1 MSATP
6 NARQMA
12 EAVRAGR
19 VPPDHYVG
27 EALAR
32 AREVEA
38 GADPVHAFLALG
50 PESRPPPP
58 GEVGSGGPGAGG
70 DPGQGPRAGPLAG
83 VPVAVKDNLCT
94 MELPT
99 TCGSRI
105 LEGYVSPFEATVVR
119 RLRGAGAIVLGKT
132 NMDEFAM
139 GSSTENS
146 GFGPTRNPR
155 DRSRVPGGS
164 SGGSAAAVAAGVVP
178 CALGSDTGGSVRQ
191 PAAFCGVVGIKP
203 TYGRVSR
210 YGLVAFA
217 SSLDQVGTLG
227 ATVEDAALLLHAVA
241 GHDSR
246 DATSAPLDVPDWIR
260 NKEPG
265 IKGLRIGVPREYFTD
280 ELDSEVALICREAV
294 DRLREAGAEIEDVS
308 LPHTPWAVP
317 TYYVLAPAEASSN
330 LARYDGV
337 RYGFRAPGADS
348 VRAVYEESRTRGF
361 GREVV
366 RRIMLGTFALSA
378 GYHDA
383 YYGRAQ
389 KVRTLIARD
398 FQRVWEAGVDLLF
411 TPVTPSPAFPLG
423 ERTEDPVAMY
433 LSDIFTVTANLA
445 GIPGISLPI
454 GAVNGLPVGGQIL
467 APMWQEG
474 TMIRAARALEASVS
488 GAYA

>member
-1 MSATP
+1 MSW
-6 NARQMA
+6 R
-12 EAVRAGR
+12 
-19 VPPDHYVG
+19 
-27 EALAR
+27 
-32 AREVEA
+32 
-38 GADPVHAFLALG
+38 
-50 PESRPPPP
+50 RPRR
-58 GEVGSGGPGAGG
+58 
-70 DPGQGPRAGPLAG
+70 PR
-83 VPVAVKDNLCT
+83 T
-94 MELPT
+94 
-99 TCGSRI
+99 
-105 LEGYVSPFEATVVR
+105 
-119 RLRGAGAIVLGKT
+119 
-132 NMDEFAM
+132 
-139 GSSTENS
+139 
-146 GFGPTRNPR
+146 
-155 DRSRVPGGS
+155 
-164 SGGSAAAVAAGVVP
+164 
-178 CALGSDTGGSVRQ
+178 
-191 PAAFCGVVGIKP
+191 
-203 TYGRVSR
+203 
-210 YGLVAFA
+210 
-217 SSLDQVGTLG
+217 
-227 ATVEDAALLLHAVA
+227 
-241 GHDSR
+241 
-246 DATSAPLDVPDWIR
+246 
-260 NKEPG
+260 
-265 IKGLRIGVPREYFTD
+265 
-280 ELDSEVALICREAV
+280 
-294 DRLREAGAEIEDVS
+294 
-308 LPHTPWAVP
+308 
-317 TYYVLAPAEASSN
+317 

-445 GIPGISLPI
+445 GIPGISLPV